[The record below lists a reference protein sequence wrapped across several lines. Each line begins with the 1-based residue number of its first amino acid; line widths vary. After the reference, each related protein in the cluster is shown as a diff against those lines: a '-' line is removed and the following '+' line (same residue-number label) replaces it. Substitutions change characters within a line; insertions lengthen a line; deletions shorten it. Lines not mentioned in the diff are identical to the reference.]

1 MRLNTLLA
9 QKKNAIVKKWF
20 AATVETYPPD
30 TAKFL
35 KSQKDPFANPVGR
48 TIYQGLAAL
57 FDELLKETD
66 HSVMLSLLDPTIRIR
81 AVQNFSP
88 SQATSF
94 IFFLKN
100 VVRDNIRD
108 NLKEEDFQTQHF
120 SELLLFESKID
131 ELSLIAFNI
140 YMNCREKIYE
150 LKANEMKNRT
160 FRAFERAG
168 LVREMSA
175 EQPDL
180 DNINLCKGAS
190 NDL

>member
-9 QKKNAIVKKWF
+9 QRKTAILKKWF
-20 AATVETYPPD
+20 AATVETYPSD
-30 TAKFL
+30 TVKFL

-66 HSVMLSLLDPTIRIR
+66 HNVMQSLLDSIIRIR

-100 VVRDNIRD
+100 VIRDNI
-108 NLKEEDFQTQHF
+108 KEEDLQGQLFR
-120 SELLLFESKID
+120 ELLLFESKID
-131 ELSLIAFNI
+131 ELSLIAFNL

-168 LVREMSA
+168 LVREMPE
-175 EQPDL
+175 EQPVL
-180 DNINLCKGAS
+180 DNINICNGAS

>member
-9 QKKNAIVKKWF
+9 QKKSAIVKKWF
-20 AATVETYPPD
+20 AATVETYPAD

-48 TIYQGLAAL
+48 TIYQGLASL
-57 FDELLKETD
+57 FDELLKETN
-66 HSVMLSLLDPTIRIR
+66 HETMQSFLDPIIRIR

-94 IFFLKN
+94 IFFLKKAI
-100 VVRDNIRD
+100 RENI
-108 NLKEEDFQTQHF
+108 KEEDSRGRLL
-120 SELLLFESKID
+120 SELLFFESKID
-131 ELSLIAFNI
+131 ELGLLAFNL

-168 LVREMSA
+168 LVRETPADTS
-175 EQPDL
+175 DL
-180 DNINLCKGAS
+180 NNINICKEAS

>member
-9 QKKNAIVKKWF
+9 QKKNAILKKWF
-20 AATVETYPPD
+20 AATVETYPSD

-66 HSVMLSLLDPTIRIR
+66 HSVMLSLLDPIIRIR

-88 SQATSF
+88 SQAISF

-100 VVRDNIRD
+100 VIRD
-108 NLKEEDFQTQHF
+108 ILKIEDFQGQLF
-120 SELLLFESKID
+120 RELLLFESKID
-131 ELSLIAFNI
+131 ELSLMAFNLF
-140 YMNCREKIYE
+140 MNCREKIYE

-168 LVREMSA
+168 LVREMPA

-180 DNINLCKGAS
+180 DNINLCKGAP